1 MISNDFRKISNVVP
15 ELHAMTVSETT
26 LYKINVEKVHVFK
39 KVCKDPSS
47 LILIKMNITL
57 TEKLSS
63 RQKIFVQ
70 TINYKRKLFFG
81 KSVLVSKS

>member
-1 MISNDFRKISNVVP
+1 
-15 ELHAMTVSETT
+15 MTVSETT
-26 LYKINVEKVHVFK
+26 LYKINVEKVHGFK